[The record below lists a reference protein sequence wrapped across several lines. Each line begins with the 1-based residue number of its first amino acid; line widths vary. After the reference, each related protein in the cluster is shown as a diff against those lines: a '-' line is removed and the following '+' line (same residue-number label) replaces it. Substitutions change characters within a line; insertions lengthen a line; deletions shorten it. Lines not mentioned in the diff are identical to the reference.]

1 MRLKEGAEWL
11 LLKELF
17 KNRLVDAQRHLEEAD
32 EKNFRIEQ
40 GRLKELRF
48 LLSLETSARA
58 HLDNSRNPKR
68 TTAIE

>member
-1 MRLKEGAEWL
+1 MRLKEKSEWL
-11 LLKELF
+11 LLKALF
-17 KNRLVDAQRHLEEAD
+17 KARLADAQRHLEEAD

-48 LLSLETSARA
+48 LLSRETSARA
-58 HLDNSRNPKR
+58 HLDNSRNLKR